1 MQRNAGDFPLPVV
14 PRCKI
19 HLRSSPRWISS
30 FLPHRVW
37 SVSGLGANIR
47 SGGGAALLLWLR
59 MKIQLCLWGF
69 VQITLNPARASLV
82 LHVPA
87 ASLDAMW
94 EAHVQKV
101 ESPRVTSL
109 SARTELRGESQNL
122 KTHHQSPNVW
132 LESGSTQIETT
143 PPRWARYIY
152 LSRLCWTQSGWR
164 CIQVAC
170 NLLQTKRVDDLEA
183 SLQGGLFTGGE
194 KEQTKERNGVKKRVQ
209 SGPCLPGFPVVTEAL
224 RFKRRGRAERGS
236 LSPCSPPAPHPQIEW
251 HRSEAAWT
259 GPLKAC
265 L

>member
-170 NLLQTKRVDDLEA
+170 SYAANNKTCWWPGGVPAGGSLYWGRKRTDKRKKWSQE
-183 SLQGGLFTGGE
+183 TG
-194 KEQTKERNGVKKRVQ
+194 
-209 SGPCLPGFPVVTEAL
+209 
-224 RFKRRGRAERGS
+224 AERS
-236 LSPCSPPAPHPQIEW
+236 MFAWLSCR
-251 HRSEAAWT
+251 HR
-259 GPLKAC
+259 GPEV
-265 L
+265 